1 MSLVIIEP
9 VLGTAVAATIG
20 TAAPASIKRKFTKG
34 LAYNGTVADVPIKVY
49 LVPEGLTADATH
61 CYVDYLLAPSESYNC
76 PEIVG
81 AALNA
86 GGTLQVLGLGVSF
99 SAVASDISNS

>member
-9 VLGTAVAATIG
+9 VLGTAAATVIG
-20 TAAPASIKRKFTKG
+20 ATVPANTKRKFTKG
-34 LAYNGTVADVPIKVY
+34 LAYNGTVAAVPIKLY

-81 AALNA
+81 AALNT
-86 GGTLQVLGLGVSF
+86 GGTIQVLGLGVSF
-99 SAVASDISNS
+99 SAVASDIPNS

>member
-9 VLGTAVAATIG
+9 VLGTAVAAVIG
-20 TAAPASIKRKFTKG
+20 LEVPASTKRKFTKC
-34 LAYNGTVADVPIKVY
+34 LAYNSTVAAVPIKVY
-49 LVPEGLTADATH
+49 LVPAGLAADTTH
-61 CYVDYLLAPSESYNC
+61 CYVDYDLQPRESYNC

-86 GGTLQVLGLGVSF
+86 GGTLEVLGLGVSF